1 MKIKQLPEDFK
12 VEEISSIKPK
22 KQGSHSLYLLEKN
35 NIDFLSAEREIRRK
49 IKFKQTNISFAG
61 IKDRRAITTQYITIK
76 GKYGNKIDFKT
87 NQISLK
93 NIGFTN
99 KPLETGDLKGNK
111 FTITLRDLTEED
123 IKKINSNIE
132 KIKQLGFINY
142 FDSQRFG
149 EILAEEGFIA
159 KHLMRENYELALKLY
174 FSPSDKISPTK
185 NEANKIIQ
193 KNWGKWKKI
202 LELLR
207 NIDLTGNEQK
217 IISSLENNNNF
228 VNAFKLI
235 ELKVREILMASYQS
249 YLWNRCL
256 SELIKSKITNTKEV
270 EYAAGKL
277 NFPELTKESY
287 NQIEQI
293 EIPMIDKTVEFKN
306 QEVNNIMQRILKKE
320 KLKQSELR
328 IKKMGNIFFKSR
340 NRKIIIHPKGLQS
353 ISTEE
358 DTENPGK
365 QQLKIKFELEKGS
378 YATILL
384 KFLEL

>member
-1 MKIKQLPEDFK
+1 MKIKQLPEDFR

-22 KQGSHSLYLLEKN
+22 KQGSHSIYLLEKN
-35 NIDFLSAEREIRRK
+35 NLDFLSAEREIRRK

-76 GKYGNKIDFKT
+76 GKYGNKIDFKK

-111 FTITLRDLTEED
+111 FIITLRDLTEED
-123 IKKINSNIE
+123 VKKIKSNIE
-132 KIKQLGFINY
+132 KIKNLGFINY

-149 EILAEEGFIA
+149 EVLGEEGFIA

-174 FSPSDKISPTK
+174 LSPSDKISPTK
-185 NEANKIIQ
+185 KQAHEIIQ

-202 LELLR
+202 LGLLR
-207 NIDLTGNEQK
+207 NIESTGNEQK
-217 IISSLENNNNF
+217 IIISLEKNNDF
-228 VNAFKLI
+228 LKAFKVI

-256 SELIKSKITNTKEV
+256 SELIKSKITNTKEI

-277 NFPELTKESY
+277 NFPELTKEPYS
-287 NQIEQI
+287 QLEQI
-293 EIPMIDKTVEFKN
+293 EIPMIDKNIEFKN

-320 KLKQSELR
+320 KLTQDQLR

-340 NRKIIIHPKGLQS
+340 NRKLIIHPKGLES
-353 ISTEE
+353 ISTGK
-358 DTENPGK
+358 DTVNPGK
-365 QQLKIKFELEKGS
+365 QQLKIKFELQKGC

-384 KFLEL
+384 KTLEL